1 MQNLVIFA
9 APSGSGKTS
18 IVRALLA
25 DSQQLSFSISA
36 TTRAARGNETDGV
49 DYFFLSV
56 ETFQNLIQ
64 EDAFIEWEM
73 VYEGKYY
80 GTLWRE
86 IENIEKSGKIP
97 LLDIDV
103 VGATNLKEKYPEQV
117 FAVFI
122 QAPSLEM
129 LEERLTA
136 RGTDSKEVIA
146 ERLAKAAFESGFA
159 DRFDAIIVNDDLQVA
174 IQQAKDLLQA
184 KFPEKKLFLS

>member
-18 IVRALLA
+18 IVRALLE
-25 DSQQLSFSISA
+25 DTQQLSFSISA
-36 TTRAARGNETDGV
+36 TTRAVRGNEKDGV

-56 ETFQNLIQ
+56 EAFKNLIQ

-103 VGATNLKEKYPEQV
+103 IGAIRLKEKYPEQV
-117 FAVFI
+117 YAIFI
-122 QAPSLEM
+122 QAPSLEI
-129 LEERLTA
+129 LEERLTN
-136 RGTDSKEVIA
+136 RGTDSKEVIE
-146 ERLAKAAFESGFA
+146 ERLAKAAYESNFA
-159 DRFDAIIVNDDLQVA
+159 EHFDAIIVNDDLQLA
-174 IQQAKDLLQA
+174 IQQAKALLQA
-184 KFPEKKLFLS
+184 RFPEKKLFLD

>member
-18 IVRALLA
+18 IVRALLE

-36 TTRAARGNETDGV
+36 TTRATRGKEKDGV

-56 ETFQNLIQ
+56 EAFQNLIQ

-86 IENIEKSGKIP
+86 IENIENAGKIP

-103 VGATNLKEKYPEQV
+103 VGATRLKEKYPNQV

-122 QAPSLEM
+122 QAPSLEI

>member
-36 TTRAARGNETDGV
+36 TTRAARGNEKEGV

-80 GTLWRE
+80 GTLFRE

-122 QAPSLEM
+122 QAPSLEI

-136 RGTDSKEVIA
+136 RGTDGKEVIT
-146 ERLAKAAFESGFA
+146 ERLAKAVFESGFA